1 MSLLLLCLSQ
11 VSRLHLL
18 TLLLLTQLN
27 FLPMFINSLNSIERG
42 FGLAQI
48 DNRKFI
54 APLVAAAV
62 PAIISAVGAVA
73 GSALNKKSIDSNNA
87 LQQKLV
93 QDANAYNTPA
103 NQMQRFQ
110 DAGLNPYMM
119 LGQVN
124 AGNQTSVAST
134 SPVDYSSGVQGVGN
148 AVNTLI
154 QAASAG
160 SQIEVNKATIAK
172 TESETALNQIDA
184 QTRAAEN
191 VARLNQLVKQ
201 GVLTQQQADNL
212 SQQFDLTQITW
223 DELIKQPGLANS
235 LTTEQLESLKAG
247 IAKIESEKKGIDLQN
262 GITSKFGEKQAAA
275 TLGNTLSQTG
285 VNHANIGLMGSQI
298 GLNGTYM
305 DLNRGQLGVVRNQQ
319 NSEFWKS
326 KENKRIFQ
334 YNSKKHDRPNVDWW
348 TENYGTPVFNLL
360 GHIISAAA
368 AK

>member
-1 MSLLLLCLSQ
+1 MYTFMN
-11 VSRLHLL
+11 LHRGEL
-18 TLLLLTQLN
+18 TSPLY
-27 FLPMFINSLNSIERG
+27 
-42 FGLAQI
+42 
-48 DNRKFI
+48 DNRKNI
-54 APLVAAAV
+54 APVV
-62 PAIISAVGAVA
+62 GGAIIAGASSIL
-73 GSALNKKSIDSNNA
+73 GSMLNAKSTNDNNK
-87 LQQKLV
+87 LQQQLV
-93 QDANAYNTPA
+93 NDANAYNTPGM
-103 NQMQRFQ
+103 QMQRFQ

-134 SPVDYSSGVQGVGN
+134 SPVDYSSGVQGIGN
-148 AVNTLI
+148 AANTLI
-154 QAASAG
+154 QAASAN

-191 VARLNQLVKQ
+191 AARINQLVKQ

-212 SQQFDLTQITW
+212 SQQFDLTQMTW
-223 DELIKQPGLANS
+223 DELLKQPGLANS
-235 LTTEQLESLKAG
+235 FTAEQIENLKAAIG
-247 IAKIESEKKGIDLQN
+247 KINSEKKGIDLQN
-262 GITSKFGEKQAAA
+262 GITAKYGEKQAAA

-319 NSEFWKS
+319 NIEFWKS

-334 YNSKKHDRPNVDWW
+334 YNSKKHDRPNADWW
-348 TENYGTPVFNLL
+348 SENYGTPFFNLL

>member
-1 MSLLLLCLSQ
+1 MY
-11 VSRLHLL
+11 
-18 TLLLLTQLN
+18 
-27 FLPMFINSLNSIERG
+27 
-42 FGLAQI
+42 
-48 DNRKFI
+48 DNRKNI
-54 APLVAAAV
+54 APVV
-62 PAIISAVGAVA
+62 GGAIIAGASSIL
-73 GSALNKKSIDSNNA
+73 GSLLNAKSTSDNNK
-87 LQQKLV
+87 LQQQLV
-93 QDANAYNTPA
+93 NDANAYNTPGM
-103 NQMQRFQ
+103 QMQRFQ
-110 DAGLNPYMM
+110 NAGLNPYMM

-134 SPVDYSSGVQGVGN
+134 TPTDYSSGVQGVGN
-148 AVNTLI
+148 AANTLI
-154 QAASAG
+154 QAASAN

-191 VARLNQLVKQ
+191 AARINQLVKQ

-212 SQQFDLTQITW
+212 SQQFDLTQMTW
-223 DELIKQPGLANS
+223 DELLKQPGLANS
-235 LTTEQLESLKAG
+235 FTAEQIENLKAAIG
-247 IAKIESEKKGIDLQN
+247 KINSEKKGIDLQN
-262 GITSKFGEKQAAA
+262 GITAKYGDKQAAA

-319 NSEFWKS
+319 NSEYWKS

-334 YNSKKHDRPNVDWW
+334 YNSKKHDRPNADWW
-348 TENYGTPVFNLL
+348 TENYGTPVFNLF

>member
-1 MSLLLLCLSQ
+1 MYTFMN
-11 VSRLHLL
+11 LHRGEL
-18 TLLLLTQLN
+18 TSPLY
-27 FLPMFINSLNSIERG
+27 
-42 FGLAQI
+42 
-48 DNRKFI
+48 DNRKNI
-54 APLVAAAV
+54 APVV
-62 PAIISAVGAVA
+62 GGAIIAGASSIL
-73 GSALNKKSIDSNNA
+73 GSMLNAKSTNDTNK
-87 LQQKLV
+87 LQQQLV
-93 QDANAYNTPA
+93 NDANAYNTPGM
-103 NQMQRFQ
+103 QMQRFQ

-134 SPVDYSSGVQGVGN
+134 SPVDYSSGVQGIGN
-148 AVNTLI
+148 AANTLI
-154 QAASAG
+154 QAASAN

-191 VARLNQLVKQ
+191 AARINQLVKQ

-212 SQQFDLTQITW
+212 IQQFDLTQMTW
-223 DELIKQPGLANS
+223 DELLKQPGLANS
-235 LTTEQLESLKAG
+235 FTAEQIENLKAAIG
-247 IAKIESEKKGIDLQN
+247 KINSEKKGIDLQN
-262 GITSKFGEKQAAA
+262 GITAKYGEKQAAA

-334 YNSKKHDRPNVDWW
+334 YNSKKHVSPNADWW
-348 TENYGTPVFNLL
+348 TENYGTPVLNLL

-368 AK
+368 VK

>member
-1 MSLLLLCLSQ
+1 MYTFMN
-11 VSRLHLL
+11 LHRGEL
-18 TLLLLTQLN
+18 TSPLY
-27 FLPMFINSLNSIERG
+27 
-42 FGLAQI
+42 
-48 DNRKFI
+48 DNRKNI
-54 APLVAAAV
+54 APVV
-62 PAIISAVGAVA
+62 GGAIIAGASSIL
-73 GSALNKKSIDSNNA
+73 GSMLNAKSTSDNNK
-87 LQQKLV
+87 LQQQLV
-93 QDANAYNTPA
+93 NDANAYNTPGM
-103 NQMQRFQ
+103 QMQRFQ
-110 DAGLNPYMM
+110 NAGLNPYMM

-134 SPVDYSSGVQGVGN
+134 SPVDYSSGVQGIGN
-148 AVNTLI
+148 AANTLI
-154 QAASAG
+154 QAASAN

-191 VARLNQLVKQ
+191 AARINQLVKQ

-212 SQQFDLTQITW
+212 SQQFDLTMLTW
-223 DELIKQPGLANS
+223 DELRKQPGLANLLS
-235 LTTEQLESLKAG
+235 AEQIENLKAATG
-247 IAKIESEKKGIDLQN
+247 KIGSEKKGLDLQN
-262 GITSKFGEKQAAA
+262 GITAKFGEKQAAA

-319 NSEFWKS
+319 NSEYWKS

-334 YNSKKHDRPNVDWW
+334 YNSKKHDRPNADWW

>member
-1 MSLLLLCLSQ
+1 
-11 VSRLHLL
+11 
-18 TLLLLTQLN
+18 
-27 FLPMFINSLNSIERG
+27 MFINSLNSIERG

-48 DNRKFI
+48 DNRIFI

-62 PAIISAVGAVA
+62 PAIISAAGAVA
-73 GSALNKKSIDSNNA
+73 GSVMNKNSIDSNNA
-87 LQQKLV
+87 LQQKLT

-148 AVNTLI
+148 AVNSLI

-212 SQQFDLTQITW
+212 SQQFDLTHITW

-235 LTTEQLESLKAG
+235 LTTEQFESLKAG

-275 TLGNTLSQTG
+275 TLGNTLSHTG
-285 VNHANIGLMGSQI
+285 VNYANIGLMGSQV

-305 DLNRGQLGVVRNQQ
+305 DLNRTQQGVLRNQQ
-319 NSEFWKS
+319 NSYYWDSQEK
-326 KENKRIFQ
+326 KRYFQ
-334 YNSKKHDRPNVDWW
+334 YNKVKFNTPRYDWW
-348 TENYGTPVFNLL
+348 SEHIVSPLLNLV
-360 GHIISAAA
+360 GKAGSAYVL
-368 AK
+368 KK

>member
-1 MSLLLLCLSQ
+1 MYTFFN
-11 VSRLHLL
+11 LHRGEL
-18 TLLLLTQLN
+18 TSPLY
-27 FLPMFINSLNSIERG
+27 
-42 FGLAQI
+42 
-48 DNRKFI
+48 DNRKNI
-54 APLVAAAV
+54 APVV
-62 PAIISAVGAVA
+62 GGAIIAGASSIL
-73 GSALNKKSIDSNNA
+73 GSMLNAKSTNDNNK
-87 LQQKLV
+87 LQQQLV
-93 QDANAYNTPA
+93 NDANAYNTPGM
-103 NQMQRFQ
+103 QMQRFQ
-110 DAGLNPYMM
+110 NAGLNPYMM

-134 SPVDYSSGVQGVGN
+134 SPVDYSSGIQGVGN
-148 AVNTLI
+148 AANTLI
-154 QAASAG
+154 QAASAN

-191 VARLNQLVKQ
+191 AARINQLVKQ

-212 SQQFDLTQITW
+212 SQQFDLTMLTW
-223 DELIKQPGLANS
+223 DELRKQPGLANLLS
-235 LTTEQLESLKAG
+235 AEQIENLKAATG
-247 IAKIESEKKGIDLQN
+247 KIGSEKKGLDLQN
-262 GITSKFGEKQAAA
+262 GITAKFGEKQAAA

-319 NSEFWKS
+319 NSEYWKS

-334 YNSKKHDRPNVDWW
+334 YNSKKHDRPNADWW